1 MKKILVLLL
10 CLPLFA
16 SAQSLIGGKNIV
28 RWNLGSMVFKNY
40 HFTFERSV
48 TKRLS
53 LSLSYRTMAK
63 GSVPFQSQLEKAIE
77 SSDINFSKFEMGNT
91 TWTLAGRLY
100 LGLGRMKGFYLEPY
114 LRFANFDLT
123 SPVKYTYTSTS
134 GPTSGQ
140 TFSKEANFVG
150 NVKSTSPGLMI
161 GWQFQLATKIV
172 MDIQLLGGHY
182 GTSKGDLNF
191 AATLSNDE
199 QTALNSSLSKIK
211 ADPFKFT
218 YNVNGN
224 GAQIKTD
231 GPWAGIRG
239 ANIGIGF
246 RF

>member
-1 MKKILVLLL
+1 MKKIIFLLL
-10 CLPLFA
+10 CLPMFA
-16 SAQSLIGGKNIV
+16 GAQSLIGGSNIV
-28 RWNLGSMVFKNY
+28 RWNLGSLALRNY
-40 HFTFERSV
+40 HFTYERSL
-48 TKRLS
+48 TKRIS
-53 LSLSYRTMAK
+53 LSLSYRTMSK

-77 SSDINFSKFEMGNT
+77 SDEINFGKFEMGNT
-91 TWTLAGRLY
+91 TWTAAGRIY
-100 LGLGRMKGFYLEPY
+100 LGLGKMKGFYLEPY
-114 LRFANFDLT
+114 LRFANFDL
-123 SPVKYTYTSTS
+123 SAPVKYTVTS
-134 GPTSGQ
+134 GPAAGQ
-140 TFSKEANFVG
+140 TKEALFSG

-182 GTSKGDLNF
+182 GHSNGDLNF
-191 AATLSNDE
+191 AATLSTQE
-199 QTALNSSLSKIK
+199 QDALRQSLSEIK

-218 YNVNGN
+218 YTVNGS